1 MESAPDFSPDGRWVA
16 YTSDVSGAREVY
28 VRPFPGPGPR
38 HSVSI
43 GGGGEARW
51 SKDGREIFFRSG
63 TRILA
68 VDVSTTPEFSSGPPR
83 VLFDASGYDFSQ
95 ALNWDVGPDGRF
107 VMVKSDPTM
116 LRQFQIVQNFFEG
129 L

>member
-1 MESAPDFSPDGRWVA
+1 VRTRCTSGRSRDPDPA
-16 YTSDVSGAREVY
+16 
-28 VRPFPGPGPR
+28 
-38 HSVSI
+38 SI

-68 VDVSTTPEFSSGPPR
+68 VDVSTTPEFSAGLPR
-83 VLFDASGYDFSQ
+83 ELFDAGGYDFSQ

-116 LRQFQIVQNFFEG
+116 LRRIQIVQNWFEE

>member
-1 MESAPDFSPDGRWVA
+1 M
-16 YTSDVSGAREVY
+16 Y

-43 GGGGEARW
+43 GGGREARW
-51 SKDGREIFFRSG
+51 SKDGREIFFRSDN
-63 TRILA
+63 RILA

-83 VLFDASGYDFSQ
+83 VLFDASDYDFSQ
-95 ALNWDVGPDGRF
+95 SLNWDVGPDGRF

-116 LRQFQIVQNFFEG
+116 LRQLQIVQNFFEG